1 MKSHT
6 THSTDSGL
14 KVFKADFGN
23 GELVFET
30 GKLAGLADGSVTV
43 SWGETVILATAVV
56 GVEPR
61 EGVDFFPLMVDYEE
75 RLYAAGKISGSRFI
89 KREGRPTDN
98 AVLSARLIDR
108 PIRPLFPKSFR
119 NDVQVIITVL
129 SYDEEHSPDT
139 IAIVAASAALTQTIA
154 PFECPVGAARV
165 GCIDGKMV
173 LNPTESQLDV
183 STLDLVVAGTTD
195 TVMMIEAGA
204 KEIPEATMIEAIEFA
219 LAGLQPTIAVQKNFA
234 RTDMLTTD
242 ASEADI
248 IHEEVKKYIGKKL
261 AGAIKELDPEKRK
274 TAIATFE
281 ADVLKNFEGSY
292 KQTDLKVTFNKIV
305 EKEIRELILSHDI
318 RPDGR
323 KLDEVRPLSIEVG
336 LLPRTHGS
344 GLFTRG
350 QTQALT
356 IATLGSPG
364 DEQTVETLEEEGTKR
379 FMHHYNFPPFS
390 TGEVKPMRSVG
401 RREIGHGALAERAL
415 KPMIPDRESF
425 PYTIRLVSEIL
436 ASNGSSSMAATC
448 GSTLA
453 LMDAGVPITKPV
465 SGIAMGLITD
475 HEKPYENYKVLTD
488 LQGLEDFAGDM
499 DFKVAGT
506 KDGITAIQL
515 DTKIKGLSMGIIK
528 DTLAAALK
536 GRLFIMEQMLS
547 VIGEPRTELSQ
558 YAPRIYTLHIPIDKI
573 GDVIGP
579 GGKNIRKIVDDAGG
593 KEVISID
600 IEDDGTVLVSSPKK
614 EAADSAIAA
623 IQGQTK
629 EFAIGEVID
638 GTVEEILKDRFKG
651 NEIGAIINL
660 GGKNTGM
667 VHISE
672 ISQNRIETVSSVLKV
687 GDKVKVKV
695 VTIDRNAGELGLALS
710 KMATTTNNQFHQI

>member
-1 MKSHT
+1 MESHT

-672 ISQNRIETVSSVLKV
+672 ISQDRIETVSSVLKV

-695 VTIDRNAGELGLALS
+695 VTIDKERGRVGLS
-710 KMATTTNNQFHQI
+710 IKQNGNNHE

>member
-1 MKSHT
+1 M
-6 THSTDSGL
+6 
-14 KVFKADFGN
+14 
-23 GELVFET
+23 FET

-695 VTIDRNAGELGLALS
+695 VTIDKERGRVGLS
-710 KMATTTNNQFHQI
+710 IKQNGNNHE

>member
-695 VTIDRNAGELGLALS
+695 VTIDKERGRVGLS
-710 KMATTTNNQFHQI
+710 IKQNGNNHE

>member
-672 ISQNRIETVSSVLKV
+672 ISQDRIETVSSVLKV

-695 VTIDRNAGELGLALS
+695 VTIDKERGRVGLS
-710 KMATTTNNQFHQI
+710 IKQNGNNHE

>member
-1 MKSHT
+1 MSD
-6 THSTDSGL
+6 THSTNSGQASPKL
-14 KVFKADFGN
+14 QKFEADFGA
-23 GELVFET
+23 EKLKFET

-43 SWGETVILATAVV
+43 SWGDTVVLATAVV
-56 GVEPR
+56 AKEPR

-89 KREGRPTDN
+89 KREGRPSEN
-98 AVLSARLIDR
+98 AILSARLIDR
-108 PIRPLFPKSFR
+108 PLRPLFPKNYR
-119 NDVQVIITVL
+119 NDIQVVVTIL
-129 SYDEEHSPDT
+129 SYDEIHSPDT
-139 IAIVAASAALTQTIA
+139 IAIIAASAALKHTIA
-154 PFECPVGAARV
+154 PFEGPVSAARV
-165 GCIDGKMV
+165 GIIDNEFV
-173 LNPTESQLDV
+173 LNPTEQQLEK
-183 STLDLVVAGTTD
+183 STLDLVIAGSKD

-204 KEIPEATMIEAIEFA
+204 SEVPEEKMLDAIEFA
-219 LAGLQPTIAVQKNFA
+219 HKGLQATIEVQANFA
-234 RTDMLTTD
+234 APADVSMAVEPDPIHDDVKKFVGSKL
-242 ASEADI
+242 SEAI
-248 IHEEVKKYIGKKL
+248 R
-261 AGAIKELDPEKRK
+261 ELDKIRREESLAR
-274 TAIATFE
+274 FE
-281 ADVLKNFEGSY
+281 EQVLKNFEGNY
-292 KQTDLKVTFNKIV
+292 KQIDLKASFSKIV
-305 EKEIRELILSHDI
+305 EKEVRGLILNDGI

-323 KLDEVRPLSIEVG
+323 KLDEVRPITIEVG

-356 IATLGSPG
+356 IATLGSPS

-379 FMHHYNFPPFS
+379 YMHHYNFPPFS
-390 TGEVKPMRSVG
+390 TGEVKPIRSAG

-415 KPMIPDRESF
+415 APMIPDRETF

-436 ASNGSSSMAATC
+436 SSNGSSSMAATC

-453 LMDAGVPITKPV
+453 LMDAGVPIAKPV
-465 SGIAMGLITD
+465 SGVAMGLVTD
-475 HEKPYENYKVLTD
+475 SDSPYENYKILTD
-488 LQGLEDFAGDM
+488 LQGIEDFAGDM

-515 DTKIKGLSMGIIK
+515 DTKIKGLSLGIIK
-528 DTLAAALK
+528 ETLAAALT
-536 GRLFIMEQMLS
+536 GRLYIMDKMLAI
-547 VIGEPRTELSQ
+547 IGEPRTELSK

-579 GGKNIRKIVDDAGG
+579 GGKNIRKIIEDAGG

-600 IEDDGTVLVSSPKK
+600 IEDDGTVMVVSPNKD
-614 EAADSAIAA
+614 AADSAIAQ

-629 EFAIGEVID
+629 EFAIGEVVD

-672 ISQNRIETVSSVLKV
+672 ISPQRIETVSSVLKI
-687 GDKVKVKV
+687 GDKVKVKI
-695 VTIDRNAGELGLALS
+695 VTVDKERGRIGLSIKQNGESVAPL
-710 KMATTTNNQFHQI
+710 Q

>member
-1 MKSHT
+1 
-6 THSTDSGL
+6 
-14 KVFKADFGN
+14 
-23 GELVFET
+23 
-30 GKLAGLADGSVTV
+30 
-43 SWGETVILATAVV
+43 
-56 GVEPR
+56 
-61 EGVDFFPLMVDYEE
+61 
-75 RLYAAGKISGSRFI
+75 
-89 KREGRPTDN
+89 
-98 AVLSARLIDR
+98 
-108 PIRPLFPKSFR
+108 
-119 NDVQVIITVL
+119 
-129 SYDEEHSPDT
+129 
-139 IAIVAASAALTQTIA
+139 
-154 PFECPVGAARV
+154 
-165 GCIDGKMV
+165 
-173 LNPTESQLDV
+173 
-183 STLDLVVAGTTD
+183 
-195 TVMMIEAGA
+195 
-204 KEIPEATMIEAIEFA
+204 
-219 LAGLQPTIAVQKNFA
+219 PTIAVQKNFA

-547 VIGEPRTELSQ
+547 VIGEPRTELS
-558 YAPRIYTLHIPIDKI
+558 
-573 GDVIGP
+573 
-579 GGKNIRKIVDDAGG
+579 
-593 KEVISID
+593 
-600 IEDDGTVLVSSPKK
+600 
-614 EAADSAIAA
+614 
-623 IQGQTK
+623 
-629 EFAIGEVID
+629 
-638 GTVEEILKDRFKG
+638 
-651 NEIGAIINL
+651 
-660 GGKNTGM
+660 
-667 VHISE
+667 
-672 ISQNRIETVSSVLKV
+672 
-687 GDKVKVKV
+687 
-695 VTIDRNAGELGLALS
+695 
-710 KMATTTNNQFHQI
+710 

>member
-1 MKSHT
+1 MDT
-6 THSTDSGL
+6 QT

-98 AVLSARLIDR
+98 AILSARLIDR

-139 IAIVAASAALTQTIA
+139 IAIIAASTALTQTIA
-154 PFECPVGAARV
+154 PFEGPVGAARV
-165 GCIDGKMV
+165 GCIDGKLV

-204 KEIPEATMIEAIEFA
+204 KEIPEATMLEAIEFA
-219 LAGLQPTIAVQKNFA
+219 LKGLQPTIAVQKNCA
-234 RTDMLTTD
+234 RTDMLTSD
-242 ASEADI
+242 ATEADV
-248 IHEEVKKYIGKKL
+248 IHEEVKKYIGKNL
-261 AGAIKELDPEKRK
+261 AEAIKELDPEKRK

-292 KQTDLKVTFNKIV
+292 KQNDLKVTFNKIV

-323 KLDEVRPLSIEVG
+323 KLDEVRPLAIEVG
-336 LLPRTHGS
+336 LLPRTHGT

-436 ASNGSSSMAATC
+436 SSNGSSSMAATC

-453 LMDAGVPITKPV
+453 LMDAGVPIAKPV
-465 SGIAMGLITD
+465 SGVAMGLITD
-475 HEKPYENYKVLTD
+475 HDKPYENYKVLTD

-536 GRLFIMEQMLS
+536 GRLFIMDNMLA
-547 VIGEPRTELSQ
+547 VISEPRKELSQ
-558 YAPRIYTLHIPIDKI
+558 YAPRIYTIHIPIDKI

-579 GGKNIRKIVDDAGG
+579 GGKNIRKIVEDAGG

-614 EAADSAIAA
+614 EAADMAIAA

-629 EFAIGEVID
+629 EFVIGEVVD

-672 ISQNRIETVSSVLKV
+672 ISPQRIETVSSVLKV
-687 GDKVKVKV
+687 GDKVKVKI
-695 VTIDRNAGELGLALS
+695 VTVDKERGRIGLSIKQNGA
-710 KMATTTNNQFHQI
+710 NQE

>member
-1 MKSHT
+1 MDTQTKI
-6 THSTDSGL
+6 
-14 KVFKADFGN
+14 FKADFGN
-23 GELVFET
+23 SELVFET

-43 SWGETVILATAVV
+43 SWGDTVILATAVV

-139 IAIVAASAALTQTIA
+139 IAIIAASTALTQTIA
-154 PFECPVGAARV
+154 PFEGPVGAARV
-165 GCIDGKMV
+165 GCIDGKLI

-195 TVMMIEAGA
+195 TVMMLEAGA
-204 KEIPEATMIEAIEFA
+204 REVPEAKMLEAIEFG
-219 LAGLQPTIAVQKNFA
+219 LKGLQPTIEVQKNCV
-234 RTDMLTTD
+234 RSDTLTSD
-242 ASEADI
+242 ATEADV
-248 IHEEVKKYIGKKL
+248 IHEEVKKYIGKNL
-261 AGAIKELDPEKRK
+261 AEAIKELDPEKRK
-274 TAIATFE
+274 SAIATFE

-336 LLPRTHGS
+336 LLPRTHGT

-436 ASNGSSSMAATC
+436 SSNGSSSMAATC

-465 SGIAMGLITD
+465 SGVAMGLITD
-475 HEKPYENYKVLTD
+475 HDKPYENYKVLTD

-528 DTLAAALK
+528 DTLAAALT
-536 GRLFIMEQMLS
+536 GRLFIMEKMLA
-547 VIGEPRTELSQ
+547 VISEPRIDLSQ
-558 YAPRIYTLHIPIDKI
+558 YAPRIYTLHIPVDKI

-579 GGKNIRKIVDDAGG
+579 GGKNIRKIVEDAGG

-614 EAADSAIAA
+614 EAADMAIAA

-629 EFAIGEVID
+629 EFAIGEVVE
-638 GTVEEILKDRFKG
+638 GTVEEILRDRFKG

-672 ISQNRIETVSSVLKV
+672 ISPQRIETVSSVLKV
-687 GDKVKVKV
+687 GDKVKVKI
-695 VTIDRNAGELGLALS
+695 VTVDKERGRIGLSIKQNGA
-710 KMATTTNNQFHQI
+710 NQE

>member
-600 IEDDGTVLVSSPKK
+600 IEDDGTELVSSPKK

-695 VTIDRNAGELGLALS
+695 VTIDKERGRVGLS
-710 KMATTTNNQFHQI
+710 IKQNGNNHE